1 MVINKINLKSIY
13 IILIIVS
20 LALVNDNLSYAGTV
34 VIKPGQF
41 DHFTLQAPDKIIAGE
56 NFIIKA
62 QVYDSNNNLIT
73 NFSETGK
80 EFRVDISGSATLQP
94 SVLSASSFAGGTAN
108 ISINSKKA
116 EKVIFSIRES
126 GGTVPVITRELI
138 VSPNKLDHFVL
149 QAPKTIT
156 AGNNFDVRIIAKDLF
171 DNNVSDME
179 VGRNIKVTS
188 TGTSPVKMIGSSA
201 VDFKNSMATA
211 VFMSEKAG
219 NVIIELQEI
228 STGSSGRT
236 QDIIVNPSSL
246 SYFKVQAPKNTIAGE
261 EFELLIA
268 AYDMHDNIV
277 TNYSSTGSGVTLST
291 TGSSKV
297 EPSFV
302 NASEFKNGQTV
313 IKTSYDKAE
322 GIQII
327 AKESNREQTGKTGE
341 ILVSNAFQDH
351 FVVLTPDTA
360 VSGQKFKI
368 KVEAYDR
375 FNNLVKNYNLIGNDV
390 ILGTTGTGSISPIKV
405 SPSEFANGVAMV
417 DVVYD
422 KAESFLISAKM
433 AGDRVQG
440 RITLKEQEIKKEVPL
455 SKAVHKA
462 PEKALQEP
470 SAVKETKQPKT
481 PVRKEV
487 KPKVKEVTEKEE
499 PKKEVIKK
507 EELKKETVKK
517 EPLKKEVEQK
527 EVAKKEE
534 PKKEVVKKEEPKKE
548 PARKEV
554 VKKEVKETV
563 KKEPAKREEPRKE
576 AAKKEEPKKP
586 AVEVAKKEDKKIEKQ
601 IEPFK
606 VSNISIIE
614 AKNKAM
620 LVVNITNPN
629 GRLEYSDEIESKY
642 GKEWLKLRI
651 SPALNLVE
659 KSLKFTSAFVG
670 EVLVEEDKSKPNTLY
685 IYIELIPSGVTFDI
699 ARVKNTLII
708 TLANP

>member
-1 MVINKINLKSIY
+1 MIIDKINLKSIY
-13 IILIIVS
+13 IILFIAS
-20 LALVNDNLSYAGTV
+20 LALANIDFSYAGTV
-34 VIKPGQF
+34 VITPGQF
-41 DHFTLQAPDKIIAGE
+41 DHFTLQIPDKIIAGD

-62 QVYDSNNNLIT
+62 QVYDSNKNLIT
-73 NFSETGK
+73 NFSQSGK

-108 ISINSKKA
+108 ISVNSKKA

-126 GGTVPVITRELI
+126 GGTVPVITRELM
-138 VSPNKLDHFVL
+138 VLPNKLDHFVL
-149 QAPKTIT
+149 QAPKTVT

-171 DNNVSDME
+171 DNTVDDME

-188 TGTSPVKMIGSSA
+188 TGTSSIKMAGSST
-201 VDFKNSMATA
+201 VDFKNGMATA
-211 VFMSEKAG
+211 VFVSEKTG
-219 NVIIELQEI
+219 NIIIELQEI
-228 STGSSGRT
+228 STGSGGRT
-236 QDIIVNPSSL
+236 QDIAVNPSSL
-246 SYFKVQAPKNTIAGE
+246 NYFKIQAPKNTVAGE
-261 EFELLIA
+261 DFELLIA
-268 AYDMHDNIV
+268 AYDAYDNIV
-277 TNYSSTGSGVTLST
+277 TNYSSAGSGVTLST

-302 NASEFKNGQTV
+302 NASEFKNGQAV
-313 IKTSYDKAE
+313 IKTSYEKAE

-327 AKESNREQTGKTGE
+327 AKESNREQSGKTGE
-341 ILVSNAFQDH
+341 ILVSNALPDH
-351 FVVLTPDTA
+351 FIVVTPDTA

-390 ILGTTGTGSISPIKV
+390 ILNTTGTGNISPSKI
-405 SPSEFANGVAMV
+405 SPSEFANGVTME

-433 AGDRVQG
+433 AGDRMQG
-440 RITLKEQEIKKEVPL
+440 RITLKEQEVKREVPI
-455 SKAVHKA
+455 SRAVHKA
-462 PEKALQEP
+462 PEKAVQEP
-470 SAVKETKQPKT
+470 KAVKEAKQPKT
-481 PVRKEV
+481 PVKKEV
-487 KPKVKEVTEKEE
+487 KLKEKEITEKKAPKKEVAKKEE

-507 EELKKETVKK
+507 EEPKKEPAKKEVAKKEVKEVVKKEPVKK

-534 PKKEVVKKEEPKKE
+534 PKKEVIKKEEPKKEVVKKEEPKK
-548 PARKEV
+548 PVA
-554 VKKEVKETV
+554 
-563 KKEPAKREEPRKE
+563 
-576 AAKKEEPKKP
+576 
-586 AVEVAKKEDKKIEKQ
+586 EVAKKEDKKIEKQ

-629 GRLEYSDEIESKY
+629 GHLEYSDEIESKY
-642 GKEWLKLRI
+642 GKEWLKLKI
-651 SPALNLVE
+651 SPALNKVE

-670 EVLVEEDKSKPNTLY
+670 EVLVEEDKSRPNTLF
-685 IYIELIPSGVTFDI
+685 IYIELIPSGITFDI
-699 ARVKNTLII
+699 ARVKNTLIV